1 MGPEER
7 IRLLAARRA
16 ELMGFLKFLTESL
29 AEKKEEQ
36 EGKRRGKKELTEDM
50 ERAKRDGV
58 SEVLA
63 EADFDAW
70 MALAREGA
78 KRAEAEKEKEDESD
92 DDEK

>member
-1 MGPEER
+1 
-7 IRLLAARRA
+7 
-16 ELMGFLKFLTESL
+16 MGFLKFLTESL

-50 ERAKRDGV
+50 ERAKRDGLP
-58 SEVLA
+58 EVLA

-78 KRAEAEKEKEDESD
+78 MRAEAEKENDESD